1 MEVFTG
7 EEAIIDLENE
17 AFDFLYPFLGYIFFE
32 LIYVR

>member
-17 AFDFLYPFLGYIFFE
+17 AFDFFNPLLGYIFF
-32 LIYVR
+32 